1 MNLPTPN
8 LIGAV
13 FGLSELAISL
23 SLRARGNAASKDRNS
38 LAVIWIVVFTA
49 IVLGVSVARHLPDA
63 RFPLAPHLYLA
74 GLVVFVLGL
83 ALRLWS
89 IVTLGRFFTVQVSIA
104 SDHQLV
110 QRGPYRVLRHPSY
123 TGALLEL
130 LGFALC
136 IGNWLTLLV
145 MLLPTLAV
153 FAWRIRIEEAAL
165 LEAFPDN
172 YAEYARRTWRLI
184 PLVY

>member
-23 SLRARGNAASKDRNS
+23 TLRARGNAASKDRNS
-38 LAVIWIVVFTA
+38 LAVIWIVVFAA
-49 IVLGVSVARHLPDA
+49 IILGVRIAHQLPDA
-63 RFPLAPHLYLA
+63 RLPMATQLYLL
-74 GLVVFVLGL
+74 GLVVFVFGL
-83 ALRLWS
+83 ALRIWS
-89 IVTLGRFFTVQVSIA
+89 IVTLGRFFTVQVAIA
-104 SDHQLV
+104 SDHQLI

-123 TGALLEL
+123 TGALLEMF
-130 LGFALC
+130 GFALC
-136 IGNWLTLLV
+136 IGNWVTLLV

-153 FAWRIRIEEAAL
+153 FAWRIQIEEKAL
-165 LEAFPDN
+165 REAFPDS
-172 YAEYARRTWRLI
+172 YADYALRTWRLI